1 MPRVLILD
9 DEESLRQ
16 VLCDVFQEAGYEVI
30 PADGGESGM
39 RLFVEA
45 PTELVITDLIM
56 PGKEGIETIRDIRHR
71 SVEVKII
78 AISGRGGP
86 YVKANLDRALA
97 VGADCAIPKPFTP
110 SDILDA
116 AYQLLNAPDESSQE
130 EEDDPLG
137 QE

>member
-1 MPRVLILD
+1 MSRVLILD

-16 VLCDVFQEAGYEVI
+16 VLCDVFEEAGYEVI
-30 PADGGESGM
+30 PADGGESGV
-39 RLFVEA
+39 RLFLEE

-56 PGKEGIETIRDIRHR
+56 PGKEGIETIRELRHH
-71 SVEVKII
+71 SVDVKII

-110 SDILDA
+110 TDILDA
-116 AYQLLNAPDESSQE
+116 ASELLSGKDESSP
-130 EEDDPLG
+130 EEDEDFG
-137 QE
+137 YE

>member
-1 MPRVLILD
+1 MSRVLILD

-16 VLCDVFQEAGYEVI
+16 VLCDVFEEAGYEVI
-30 PADGGESGM
+30 PADGGETGV
-39 RLFVEA
+39 RLFLEE

-56 PGKEGIETIRDIRHR
+56 PGKEGIETIRELRHH
-71 SVEVKII
+71 SVDVKII

-110 SDILDA
+110 TDILDA
-116 AYQLLNAPDESSQE
+116 ASELLSGKDESSP
-130 EEDDPLG
+130 EEDEDFG
-137 QE
+137 YE

>member
-1 MPRVLILD
+1 MSRVLILD

-16 VLCDVFQEAGYEVI
+16 VLCDVFEEAGYEVI
-30 PADGGESGM
+30 PADGGETGV
-39 RLFVEA
+39 RLFLEE

-56 PGKEGIETIRDIRHR
+56 PGKEGIETIRELRHH
-71 SVEVKII
+71 STVVKII

-110 SDILDA
+110 TDILDA
-116 AYQLLNAPDESSQE
+116 ASALLSDAGESSP
-130 EEDDPLG
+130 EEDEDFAY
-137 QE
+137 